1 MSKYWRPIKFAEL
14 MDEMDW
20 PMVQEAITMAA
31 SSFDKDRWN
40 AVSDWLHG
48 SEKDEGKSLVIKRNV

>member
-1 MSKYWRPIKFAEL
+1 
-14 MDEMDW
+14 MDW